1 MGDSLTS
8 SYGLSLVISP
18 GGRQSDGTDKTTIT
32 DLTDVTQTEMFL
44 DEIFFIHV
52 TFSCVWQLPSL
63 LSGILSDISLEII
76 ATGDQMTH
84 TCTLTAIIDFS
95 EFEQC

>member
-8 SYGLSLVISP
+8 SYGLSLVTSP

-44 DEIFFIHV
+44 DEKMFYSRHI
-52 TFSCVWQLPSL
+52 
-63 LSGILSDISLEII
+63 
-76 ATGDQMTH
+76 
-84 TCTLTAIIDFS
+84 
-95 EFEQC
+95 